1 MMQKQQRGGTLLGL
15 VIGVVI
21 GLGAALAVAVYVTKV
36 PVPFVNKS
44 PPRKADQDAAEALKN
59 KDWDPNVQLQNK
71 GARNAASAALVTFG
85 EFATNSNRS
94 PSCPPINV
102 SMSRCCSSVKNFTMV
117 DSSLSP
123 PTCMYASPF
132 APKSLT

>member
-1 MMQKQQRGGTLLGL
+1 MQKQQRGGTLLGL

-59 KDWDPNVQLQNK
+59 KDWDPNVQLQNV
-71 GARNAASAALVTFG
+71 ALLRFSRDRN
-85 EFATNSNRS
+85 
-94 PSCPPINV
+94 
-102 SMSRCCSSVKNFTMV
+102 
-117 DSSLSP
+117 
-123 PTCMYASPF
+123 
-132 APKSLT
+132 